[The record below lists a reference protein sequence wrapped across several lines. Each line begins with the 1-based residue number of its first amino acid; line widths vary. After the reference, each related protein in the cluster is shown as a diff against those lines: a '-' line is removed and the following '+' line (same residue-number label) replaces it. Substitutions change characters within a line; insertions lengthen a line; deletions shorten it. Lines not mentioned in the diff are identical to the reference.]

1 MGVVSLS
8 AQQLPD
14 VKIENAQGKIVSMR
28 SIAKGKPMIISYW
41 SITCKPCIQELN
53 AINDALEEWREEAD
67 FEVVAISTDDA
78 RMKASAKTI
87 ASSRGWDFICLYD
100 DKQTLKRAMNVS
112 LTPQSFVVDANGK
125 IVFSHSGYTPGSEQ
139 LLFDKI
145 LELKPQH
152 NYVYRVMV
160 ESDYISVVLDVY
172 DSTANDWQS
181 GADISSSIGTLTETL
196 EIGKWTLEGW
206 QPAGNIDYTIG

>member
-1 MGVVSLS
+1 MGSSSTRGLLICGFLIKRIKIKKIMKKLFCLFGLLMVAMVAS

-14 VKIENAQGKIVSMR
+14 VKVENAQGKIVSVK

-41 SITCKPCIQELN
+41 SIACKPCIQELN

-67 FEVVAISTDDA
+67 FEVVAVSVDDA
-78 RMKASAKTI
+78 RLKASAKAI
-87 ASSRGWDFICLYD
+87 ATSRGWEFVCLYD

-139 LLFDKI
+139 LLFDQI
-145 LELKPQH
+145 LKLK
-152 NYVYRVMV
+152 
-160 ESDYISVVLDVY
+160 
-172 DSTANDWQS
+172 
-181 GADISSSIGTLTETL
+181 
-196 EIGKWTLEGW
+196 K
-206 QPAGNIDYTIG
+206 